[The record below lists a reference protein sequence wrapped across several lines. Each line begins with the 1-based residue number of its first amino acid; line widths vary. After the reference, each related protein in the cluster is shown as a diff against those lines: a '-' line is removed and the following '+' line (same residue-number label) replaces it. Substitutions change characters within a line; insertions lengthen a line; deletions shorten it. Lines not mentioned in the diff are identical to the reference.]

1 MSILFRPEGLTENQV
16 LHFTTMTA
24 AAVSEAIEDI
34 SGKKAEI
41 KWVNDIY
48 LDGKKLC
55 GILVE
60 SVNNYEKMVSEALI
74 IGIGVNLTES
84 PAVTDSSVR
93 AVSLSEA
100 GYTVSRDTLCG
111 EILREILALSK
122 NRYDFSLYADEYRS
136 RSVVLGRDVTFQK
149 NGVSY
154 TGTAENITPSGGL
167 TVLCGDDRMTL
178 SSGEISLRINK
189 EISK

>member
-1 MSILFRPEGLTENQV
+1 VALPCGLPITECIGV
-16 LHFTTMTA
+16 TSS
-24 AAVSEAIEDI
+24 AAVCVCRAVEKLTGADC
-34 SGKKAEI
+34 GI